1 MSSYKINKF
10 LQLKR
15 LRYLDIRF
23 SQLISFVSIVT
34 LLRRQSAISEDL
46 QSWRTQ
52 RGKQQKEGNK
62 GTRKA

>member
-23 SQLISFVSIVT
+23 SQLTSFVSIVT
-34 LLRRQSAISEDL
+34 LLRRQSDISEDL

-52 RGKQQKEGNK
+52 RGKQQKEREGGKQRN
-62 GTRKA
+62 